1 MTEDAL
7 SGKVSSALY
16 SLVSSGSVST
26 PISSLNL
33 LGKLVSSSH
42 KPPPLRLH
50 DLPRFES
57 ILESLSVDWDH
68 GTITL
73 LRDNAG
79 LTLMDA
85 NLVRQS
91 QPTAGPS
98 SKKRKRPVDEEAES
112 DTEADN
118 EQHQE
123 SDHKNSIP
131 TVSSLS
137 NLSKDMK
144 EIYAMLQKPTAKGRL
159 LAEQVCLCLLACK
172 P

>member
-1 MTEDAL
+1 MTEAL
-7 SGKVSSALY
+7 KTKVSVALCT
-16 SLVSSGSVST
+16 LVSTGSVST
-26 PISSLNL
+26 PLSALNL
-33 LGKLVSSSH
+33 LAKLVSSAH
-42 KPPPLRLH
+42 RPPPLRLH

-73 LRDNAG
+73 LRDSAG
-79 LTLMDA
+79 LTLMDI
-85 NLVRQS
+85 NLVRNT

-98 SKKRKRPVDEEAES
+98 LRKRKRPVDEEAES

-118 EQHQE
+118 EE
-123 SDHKNSIP
+123 YKETEHKNPIP

-159 LAEQVCLCLLACK
+159 LAEQVR
-172 P
+172 